1 MLNTQTRTEYAPRRR
16 RSRRDQRLDRTD
28 ATIVSPE
35 PGDEAN
41 CVVLFDAEAPAPVRE
56 DRTVPSRRP
65 LTPRGDR
72 SSINAYLLDL
82 QRHAPMT
89 REMEH
94 EVAVRFQATGD
105 PRLAAKLVTA
115 NLRLVIK
122 IAKEYRRI
130 HTQLPDLIQEGNVGL
145 VQAVSK
151 FDPSRGV
158 KLSSYASWWIRA
170 YILNFVMS
178 NYRLVRLGTTQAQRK
193 LFFNLRKER
202 DKLERQGFEVQPSQ
216 LAAALDVS
224 EGEVVEMQR
233 RLDEGEA
240 SLDATPRGEP
250 KGSTKDVVAAPGW
263 RPDVNVE
270 TSEFKAV
277 LIDRLNAF
285 AATLEGRDLAIFRD
299 RLVSED
305 PVQLVQLAERFGI
318 SRERVRQ
325 LEVRIKQR
333 IRDYLEDEVG
343 DIDGVDVL
351 Q

>member
-1 MLNTQTRTEYAPRRR
+1 
-16 RSRRDQRLDRTD
+16 
-28 ATIVSPE
+28 
-35 PGDEAN
+35 
-41 CVVLFDAEAPAPVRE
+41 
-56 DRTVPSRRP
+56 
-65 LTPRGDR
+65 
-72 SSINAYLLDL
+72 
-82 QRHAPMT
+82 MT

>member
-1 MLNTQTRTEYAPRRR
+1 
-16 RSRRDQRLDRTD
+16 
-28 ATIVSPE
+28 
-35 PGDEAN
+35 
-41 CVVLFDAEAPAPVRE
+41 
-56 DRTVPSRRP
+56 
-65 LTPRGDR
+65 
-72 SSINAYLLDL
+72 
-82 QRHAPMT
+82 MT
-89 REMEH
+89 REREH
-94 EVAVRFQATGD
+94 EVALRFRATGD
-105 PRLAAKLVTA
+105 QRLAAELVTA

-130 HTQLPDLIQEGNVGL
+130 DTHLPDLIQEGNVGL
-145 VQAVSK
+145 VHAVSK

-202 DKLERQGFEVQPSQ
+202 EKLERQGFEVQPSQ

-224 EGEVVEMQR
+224 EEEVVEMQQ

-250 KGSTKDVVAAPGW
+250 KGTTRDVVAAPEW

-270 TSEFKAV
+270 TSEFNAV
-277 LIDRLNAF
+277 LVDRLNAF
-285 AATLEGRDLAIFRD
+285 AANLRGRDLEIFRD
-299 RLVSED
+299 RLLSDE
-305 PVQLVQLAERFGI
+305 PVQLLKLAGRFGV

-325 LEVRIKQR
+325 LEVRLKQR
-333 IRDYLEDEVG
+333 IRDYLEAEVG
-343 DIDGVDVL
+343 DLDDVGVVERIEID
-351 Q
+351 